1 MRKAIGFNVAA
12 LVIVMVL
19 TSGTAFAGNGIPI
32 SGPHWNINFIGHP
45 KAYKGSGDD
54 SSGHS
59 IMIPL
64 RNVSGP
70 QSLKC
75 DVDGVNFLDD
85 VYPPEVTAA
94 PTSGARIFFEGGD
107 TFAII
112 DRDAT
117 DGEARIVLPVNT
129 FLATKDL
136 KFQAYLRVL
145 GKPNKYNPVTPEGTV
160 ACMNINA
167 YVQDA
172 LDSSMWYSTGTVTLV
187 RGKGKSSFV
196 RVTDLF
202 AIWFCTEWDS
212 THTTCLATTNLS
224 VFADQFSAYFWQIL
238 NDGTRL
244 VQMRIYPVE

>member
-1 MRKAIGFNVAA
+1 MSIYKWN
-12 LVIVMVL
+12 
-19 TSGTAFAGNGIPI
+19 SFAGNGIPI

-45 KAYKGSGDD
+45 KGYKGGGDD

-64 RNVSGP
+64 RTVPGP
-70 QSLKC
+70 DILKC
-75 DVDGVNFLDD
+75 NVDGVNFVDD
-85 VYPPEVTAA
+85 TYPTPGTLA
-94 PTSGARIFFEGGD
+94 PSGGAKIYFEGGEN
-107 TFAII
+107 FEIL

-117 DGEARIVLPVNT
+117 DGEARIKLPVDST
-129 FLATKDL
+129 TKAL
-136 KFQAYLRVL
+136 KFEVYMRVL

-212 THTTCLATTNLS
+212 THTTCLTTTNLS
-224 VFADQFSAYFWQIL
+224 VFADQFSDYFWQIL

-244 VQMRIYPVE
+244 VQMRIYPVQ